1 MCDPAADYRDPPVK
15 QADDTKP
22 NGAVDRPEGQDAIQT
37 DLDVLQKWVHGN
49 LMRLNKAKCKTL
61 YLGQPGSNTSW
72 GINGWRADLWRK
84 TWAESC
90 STWRIE
96 GSEEPYSTF
105 QYLKG
110 AYKGAEE
117 RIFTSAGSDRTGDNG
132 LKLREDTS
140 IVKFSGHTMKG

>member
-1 MCDPAADYRDPPVK
+1 
-15 QADDTKP
+15 
-22 NGAVDRPEGQDAIQT
+22 
-37 DLDVLQKWVHGN
+37 
-49 LMRLNKAKCKTL
+49 MRLNKAKCKTP

-72 GINGWRADLWRK
+72 GINGWRADLLRK

-105 QYLKG
+105 QYVKG

-117 RIFTSAGSDRTGDNG
+117 RIFTRAGSDRTGDNG
-132 LKLREDTS
+132 LKLTEGRLRSDVRKRNFTVHV
-140 IVKFSGHTMKG
+140 VKHGNRLSVTHSRDPPLLCRSNAKK